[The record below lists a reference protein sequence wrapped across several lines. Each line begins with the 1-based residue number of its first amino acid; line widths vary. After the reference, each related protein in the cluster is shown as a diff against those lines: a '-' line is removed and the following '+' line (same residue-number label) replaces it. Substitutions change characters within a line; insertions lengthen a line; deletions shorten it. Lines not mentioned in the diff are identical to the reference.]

1 MDGSLSSKGVALNG
15 AATPLGVPMSGWR
28 DDDCPGA
35 SEADLLVYRSRLLGS
50 DLAVTNFGGGNT
62 SAKIACHDPLTGQST
77 LVLWVKGSGGDL
89 ASIDAAG
96 FATLDLA
103 RLHLL
108 DDRYQ
113 GAEQEDDMT
122 GYLAHCAFNLNPRA
136 ASIDTALHAL
146 LPYAHIDHMH
156 PDAVIAL
163 AAARDGEALTREV
176 YGDAIGWLAWRRPGW
191 ELARQLAAV
200 ARANP
205 SMRGVVLQ
213 NHGLVTWGAT
223 SRECYETTL
232 ETIGRAVAFVN
243 ARLAKGAGFGGAA
256 TAARDD
262 GARAAAAADLMA
274 RLRPLLSGETAK
286 VGHFVDTPEALEFVC
301 SIDLPRLAGIG
312 TSCPDHFL
320 RTKVRP
326 LVIDPDAGDVEIA
339 AAIQS
344 YREAY
349 GAYYELCRRPDS
361 PAMRDPNPVLV
372 AVPGVG
378 LISFAKD
385 KATARIASEFFGNA
399 INVMRGA
406 EAVSRYCGLPDQEAF
421 DIEYWLLEEAKLKRM
436 PAPRPL
442 QGRIALV
449 TGGAGGIGRAVAAR
463 LLEDGACVF
472 LADRSQASLEE
483 ALAVLKERSD
493 GDRVAGVTMDVTS
506 ENLVVAAFQACVREY
521 GGLDILVANAGLA
534 SSSPIEDTTL
544 AQWRDTFAVLGD
556 GYFLAAREAFK
567 IMRVQSGGSIVFV
580 ASKNALAATPGAA
593 AYASAKAAELH
604 LARCLALEGA
614 PHGIRVNAV
623 NPDAVIKG
631 SQIWNGSWRAERA
644 TAYGIEDTDLEEFY
658 RKRSLLQRSVLP
670 EDVAEAVAFF
680 AGARS
685 AKSTGNILNVDG
697 GNTVA
702 FVR

>member
-1 MDGSLSSKGVALNG
+1 MDGSLPSKG
-15 AATPLGVPMSGWR
+15 ATPLSAPKSRWRPEDCGAMSE
-28 DDDCPGA
+28 P
-35 SEADLLVYRSRLLGS
+35 DLLVYRSRLLGS

-62 SAKIACHDPLTGQST
+62 SAKIASDDPLTGEPT
-77 LVLWVKGSGGDL
+77 TVLWVKGSGGDL
-89 ASIDAAG
+89 GSIETSG
-96 FATLDLA
+96 FATLDIA
-103 RLHLL
+103 RLQQL
-108 DDRYQ
+108 DTRYR
-113 GAEQEDDMT
+113 GVDQEDAMT
-122 GYLAHCAFNLNPRA
+122 GYLAHCTFNLNPRA

-146 LPYAHIDHMH
+146 LPYAHVDHMH
-156 PDAVIAL
+156 PDAITAL
-163 AAARDGEALTREV
+163 ATSRDGKALTREV
-176 YGDAIGWLAWRRPGW
+176 FGDAIGWLAWRRPGW
-191 ELARQLAAV
+191 ELARELAALAH
-200 ARANP
+200 ARP
-205 SMRGVVLQ
+205 KMLGVVLQ
-213 NHGLVTWGAT
+213 NHGLVTWGDT
-223 SRECYETTL
+223 SRDCYESTI
-232 ETIGRAVAFVN
+232 ETIGRAAGFVN
-243 ARLAKGAGFGGAA
+243 AHLGNGAAFGGALVA
-256 TAARDD
+256 VMEQAAR
-262 GARAAAAADLMA
+262 RVAAVSTMA
-274 RLRPLLSGETAK
+274 RLRPLLSEASPK
-286 VGHFVDTPEALEFVC
+286 VGHLVDSPEALEFVC
-301 SIDLPRLAGIG
+301 SAGLERLANIG

-326 LVIDPDAGDVEIA
+326 LVIGPDTDVDGMT
-339 AAIQS
+339 AAIRR
-344 YREAY
+344 YRDDYA
-349 GAYYELCRRPDS
+349 AYYARCRRPDS
-361 PAMRDPNPVLV
+361 PAMRDPYPVLV

-385 KATARIASEFFGNA
+385 KATARIAGEFFGNA

-406 EAVSRYCGLPDQEAF
+406 EAVSRYCGLPEQEAF

-436 PAPRPL
+436 PAPLPL
-442 QGRIALV
+442 QGRIALI
-449 TGGAGGIGRAVAAR
+449 TGGAGGIGRAIAAR

-472 LADRSQASLEE
+472 LADRSQSSLEE
-483 ALAVLKERSD
+483 ALAELKARGD
-493 GDRVAGVTMDVTS
+493 GDRMAGLTMDVTS
-506 ENLVVAAFQACVREY
+506 ESLVEEAFQACVLEF

-534 SSSPIEDTTL
+534 SSAPIEEATL
-544 AQWRDTFAVLGD
+544 DQWRATFAVLGD

-567 IMRVQSGGSIVFV
+567 IMKGQGGGSIVFV
-580 ASKNALAATPGAA
+580 VSKNALAATPGAS

-680 AGARS
+680 AGERS

-697 GNTVA
+697 GNTIA